1 MSSPASACSRLLRQP
16 VNRIELSVRPAD
28 AAAGDRQACGLLV
41 IPLMMALNLAAEVDE
56 ALARSHDPR
65 QTPQALLGE
74 IADWRI
80 EPAP

>member
-1 MSSPASACSRLLRQP
+1 
-16 VNRIELSVRPAD
+16 
-28 AAAGDRQACGLLV
+28 
-41 IPLMMALNLAAEVDE
+41 MMALNLAAEVDE

-65 QTPQALLGE
+65 QMPQALLGE

>member
-1 MSSPASACSRLLRQP
+1 
-16 VNRIELSVRPAD
+16 
-28 AAAGDRQACGLLV
+28 
-41 IPLMMALNLAAEVDE
+41 MMALNLAAEVDE

-65 QTPQALLGE
+65 QMPQALLGA